1 MPSLSISE
9 TLLPQPPSFQK
20 KKAYEIHKV
29 LGEGTFGK
37 VMRATWHVPPGQIPV
52 ALRGAAA
59 APHDVAVP
67 PGSSKPPAPPRTN
80 SNASTGS
87 SSHSSHLSAF
97 SHKSKQHQHNENDFT
112 VEVALK
118 VIPKKKVKGNES
130 SVWGEME
137 VLRGLDHP
145 NIVKFYE
152 WFESRTKYY
161 LAFELAQGGELFERI
176 VKKGKFTESD
186 AVAVLKSILSG
197 VKYLHDHDIV
207 HRDLKPENIL
217 YRTQEEH
224 SDIVIADFGIAKHL
238 HTPEEQL
245 HSLAGSFGY
254 VAPEVLNK
262 KGHGKAV
269 DIWSTGIITYV
280 MLCGYSPFR
289 SDDVKEL
296 IRETTEARVEF
307 HERYWS
313 NVSDEAKDFVRS
325 LLNPDPTKRPTAE
338 EALKH
343 KWLTDHTPSS
353 EHDLTGLREHFDPR
367 ARWRA
372 AIAGARA
379 LHRFNSSSSRTSS
392 GGWRTS
398 SFIDTDDDDDDD
410 GERTH
415 VPPTRDPDAAASD
428 PGENEY
434 VKVTAP
440 EEEGAEHPEASKGKQ
455 VDGKEDPSPPR
466 SEAESRSEGVSEDTP
481 LPKARGTEERPSDK
495 HELKHESEA
504 HTPLHEKVPT
514 YLDYN
519 EAHSGTSASAQPG
532 EARSERQPE
541 ASAAQDEQH
550 QEESQGGRATPE
562 LKMPGSFDVP
572 EEHHHHHVPHPHF
585 EGGWMS
591 LFKKMHIKQ

>member
-1 MPSLSISE
+1 MPSLSE

-37 VMRATWHVPPGQIPV
+37 VMRATWHVPAGQIPV

-59 APHDVAVP
+59 APHEVAVP
-67 PGSSKPPAPPRTN
+67 PNAASKPSPPSRTP
-80 SNASTGS
+80 SSASTGGS
-87 SSHSSHLSAF
+87 SSSHLSAAF
-97 SHKSKQHQHNENDFT
+97 SHKSKKQHDESDFT

-176 VKKGKFTESD
+176 TKRGKFTESD
-186 AVAVLKSILSG
+186 AVAVIKSVLSG

-217 YRTQEEH
+217 YRTQDEH

-245 HSLAGSFGY
+245 YSLAGSFGY

-269 DIWSTGIITYV
+269 DIWSIGIITYV

-296 IRETTEARVEF
+296 IRETTEAKIEF
-307 HERYWS
+307 HERYWC
-313 NVSDEAKDFVRS
+313 NVSPEAKDFVKT

-343 KWLTDHTPSS
+343 KWLTDHLPST

-379 LHRFNSSSSRTSS
+379 LHRFNSSSSRSGTASS
-392 GGWRTS
+392 GGWRT
-398 SFIDTDDDDDDD
+398 IDTDDDDEDDDDDD
-410 GERTH
+410 GTQTH
-415 VPPTRDPDAAASD
+415 VPRARDQSGSTPSD

-440 EEEGAEHPEASKGKQ
+440 EEDEAAHQEGAKEKADAS
-455 VDGKEDPSPPR
+455 PAR
-466 SEAESRSEGVSEDTP
+466 SEAESKSEGVSEDAP
-481 LPKARGTEERPSDK
+481 LPKAQGTPPRPSEE
-495 HELKHESEA
+495 HALKHESEA
-504 HTPLHEKVPT
+504 HQPLHEKVPT
-514 YLDYN
+514 PL
-519 EAHSGTSASAQPG
+519 HSGEESPAPA
-532 EARSERQPE
+532 
-541 ASAAQDEQH
+541 
-550 QEESQGGRATPE
+550 QEEKQAQEGEQQQRDGRETPE
-562 LKMPGSFDVP
+562 LQMPGSFDVP
-572 EEHHHHHVPHPHF
+572 EANQHHHHPHVPHPHF
-585 EGGWMS
+585 EGGWMG

>member
-1 MPSLSISE
+1 MPSLGE

-37 VMRATWHVPPGQIPV
+37 VMHK
-52 ALRGAAA
+52 
-59 APHDVAVP
+59 HD
-67 PGSSKPPAPPRTN
+67 
-80 SNASTGS
+80 
-87 SSHSSHLSAF
+87 
-97 SHKSKQHQHNENDFT
+97 ENDFT

-186 AVAVLKSILSG
+186 AVTVVKSILSG

-217 YRTQEEH
+217 YRTQDEH

-245 HSLAGSFGY
+245 FSLAGSFGY

-269 DIWSTGIITYV
+269 DIWSIGIITYV

-296 IRETTEARVEF
+296 IRETTEAKVEF
-307 HERYWS
+307 HKQYWS
-313 NVSDEAKDFVRS
+313 NVSEEAKDFIKT
-325 LLNPDPTKRPTAE
+325 LLNPDPSKRPTAE
-338 EALKH
+338 EALQH
-343 KWLTDHTPSS
+343 KWLTEHAPST

-367 ARWRA
+367 ARWRRVDEPVQEDA
-372 AIAGARA
+372 HQAMIC
-379 LHRFNSSSSRTSS
+379 
-392 GGWRTS
+392 
-398 SFIDTDDDDDDD
+398 D
-410 GERTH
+410 G
-415 VPPTRDPDAAASD
+415 
-428 PGENEY
+428 
-434 VKVTAP
+434 
-440 EEEGAEHPEASKGKQ
+440 
-455 VDGKEDPSPPR
+455 
-466 SEAESRSEGVSEDTP
+466 
-481 LPKARGTEERPSDK
+481 
-495 HELKHESEA
+495 
-504 HTPLHEKVPT
+504 
-514 YLDYN
+514 
-519 EAHSGTSASAQPG
+519 
-532 EARSERQPE
+532 
-541 ASAAQDEQH
+541 
-550 QEESQGGRATPE
+550 
-562 LKMPGSFDVP
+562 
-572 EEHHHHHVPHPHF
+572 
-585 EGGWMS
+585 
-591 LFKKMHIKQ
+591 

>member
-1 MPSLSISE
+1 MPISLAES
-9 TLLPQPPSFQK
+9 LLPQPPSFHK

-29 LGEGTFGK
+29 LGVGSFGK
-37 VMRATWHVPPGQIPV
+37 VMRATWHVPSGQMNV

-59 APHDVAVP
+59 SGDGGAP
-67 PGSSKPPAPPRTN
+67 PGSKPVPSRTN
-80 SNASTGS
+80 STGS
-87 SSHSSHLSAF
+87 TLSPSSHLASFTKAAKGSPSA
-97 SHKSKQHQHNENDFT
+97 NDEGLSI
-112 VEVALK
+112 EVALK

-176 VKKGKFTESD
+176 TKKGKFTESD
-186 AVAVLKSILSG
+186 AVEVLQSILSG

-217 YRTQEEH
+217 YRTQDEH

-262 KGHGKAV
+262 KGHSKAV

-289 SDDVKEL
+289 SDDMKEL
-296 IRETTEARVEF
+296 IRETTEAKIEF
-307 HERYWS
+307 HERYWCH
-313 NVSDEAKDFVRS
+313 VSDAAKDFVKT
-325 LLNPDPTKRPTAE
+325 LLNPDPHKRPTAE
-338 EALKH
+338 EALNH
-343 KWLTDHTPSS
+343 HWLTSHRPST

-379 LHRFNSSSSRTSS
+379 LHRFSSASSRTASGSGSS
-392 GGWRTS
+392 GGWRTG
-398 SFIDTDDDDDDD
+398 SFVDSDDEDED
-410 GERTH
+410 EHPR
-415 VPPTRDPDAAASD
+415 PMAAAPEAHARDATGSAHD
-428 PGENEY
+428 ETHSESEY

-440 EEEGAEHPEASKGKQ
+440 EEDESEHQK
-455 VDGKEDPSPPR
+455 
-466 SEAESRSEGVSEDTP
+466 
-481 LPKARGTEERPSDK
+481 
-495 HELKHESEA
+495 LKHEVEPSAPKPAPEPVS
-504 HTPLHEKVPT
+504 TPPPQSSPAPAQAQAQ
-514 YLDYN
+514 D
-519 EAHSGTSASAQPG
+519 AAAAPSQPAQP
-532 EARSERQPE
+532 A
-541 ASAAQDEQH
+541 
-550 QEESQGGRATPE
+550 ESGRVTPE
-562 LKMPGSFDVP
+562 LTMPGSFDVP
-572 EEHHHHHVPHPHF
+572 EDQYHHNHHHAW
-585 EGGWMS
+585 EGGLMG
-591 LFKKMHIKQ
+591 LFKKMRLRQ

>member
-1 MPSLSISE
+1 MPSLGE

-59 APHDVAVP
+59 APQETAALPHEADK
-67 PGSSKPPAPPRTN
+67 KPPPPSPTRTN
-80 SNASTGS
+80 SS
-87 SSHSSHLSAF
+87 SSTTAASQSSHLSIF
-97 SHKSKQHQHNENDFT
+97 SHKSKQHKHDENDFT

-176 VKKGKFTESD
+176 VKRGKFTESD
-186 AVAVLKSILSG
+186 AVAVVKSILSG
-197 VKYLHDHDIV
+197 VQYLHDHDIV

-217 YRTQEEH
+217 YRTQDEH

-245 HSLAGSFGY
+245 FSLAGSFGY

-269 DIWSTGIITYV
+269 DIWSIGIITYV

-296 IRETTEARVEF
+296 IRETTEAKVEF
-307 HERYWS
+307 HKQYWS
-313 NVSDEAKDFVRS
+313 NVSDEAKDFIKT
-325 LLNPDPTKRPTAE
+325 LLNPDPLKRPTAE

-343 KWLTDHTPSS
+343 KWLTEHAPST

-372 AIAGARA
+372 AITGARA
-379 LHRFNSSSSRTSS
+379 LARFGSSSSRSGTTSS
-392 GGWRTS
+392 GGWRTGTCV
-398 SFIDTDDDDDDD
+398 DTDEDEDDDEDD
-410 GERTH
+410 GSRTH
-415 VPPTRDPDAAASD
+415 VPRSVRSHTNASGSD

-440 EEEGAEHPEASKGKQ
+440 EEDEAEGGKRDEAS
-455 VDGKEDPSPPR
+455 PAR
-466 SEAESRSEGVSEDTP
+466 SETQSKAEGVSEDAP
-481 LPKARGTEERPSDK
+481 LPAARATPQHPGPER
-495 HELKHESEA
+495 ELKHESDS
-504 HTPLHEKVPT
+504 HKPLHEEVPSVIEKKHAQ
-514 YLDYN
+514 
-519 EAHSGTSASAQPG
+519 EAPSSPPHSPDKQEHGESAQG
-532 EARSERQPE
+532 EH
-541 ASAAQDEQH
+541 AQD
-550 QEESQGGRATPE
+550 GRETPE

-572 EEHHHHHVPHPHF
+572 EQNAHHHIPHPHF

>member
-1 MPSLSISE
+1 MPISLAE

-29 LGEGTFGK
+29 LGVGSFGK
-37 VMRATWHVPPGQIPV
+37 VMRATWHVPPGQIHV

-59 APHDVAVP
+59 GDANAP
-67 PGSSKPPAPPRTN
+67 PGSKPVIPRTN
-80 SNASTGS
+80 SSSGS
-87 SSHSSHLSAF
+87 SFSPSSHFASFAKAAKHAP
-97 SHKSKQHQHNENDFT
+97 STNDESYS

-152 WFESRTKYY
+152 WFESRSKYY

-176 VKKGKFTESD
+176 TKKGKFTESD
-186 AVAVLKSILSG
+186 AVGVLQSILSG

-217 YRTQEEH
+217 YRTQDEH

-269 DIWSTGIITYV
+269 DMWSTGIITYV

-289 SDDVKEL
+289 SDDMKEL
-296 IRETTEARVEF
+296 IRETTEAKIEF

-313 NVSDEAKDFVRS
+313 NVSDAAKDFVKT
-325 LLNPDPTKRPTAE
+325 LLNPDPLKRPTAE
-338 EALKH
+338 EALNH
-343 KWLTDHTPSS
+343 HWLTSHRPST

-379 LHRFNSSSSRTSS
+379 LHRFGSLSSRTPSGSGSS
-392 GGWRTS
+392 GGWRS
-398 SFIDTDDDDDDD
+398 GSFVDSDEDD
-410 GERTH
+410 EEHPRTMPS
-415 VPPTRDPDAAASD
+415 VPESHDASASAH
-428 PGENEY
+428 EETHSESEY

-440 EEEGAEHPEASKGKQ
+440 EEDEQEHPTRAVGEAH
-455 VDGKEDPSPPR
+455 
-466 SEAESRSEGVSEDTP
+466 A
-481 LPKARGTEERPSDK
+481 
-495 HELKHESEA
+495 LKHEAEPSA
-504 HTPLHEKVPT
+504 HKPLHEHVPT
-514 YLDYN
+514 PLQPAPAQ
-519 EAHSGTSASAQPG
+519 EGAGPSQPAQP
-532 EARSERQPE
+532 AKPPL
-541 ASAAQDEQH
+541 AS
-550 QEESQGGRATPE
+550 GRVTPE
-562 LKMPGSFDVP
+562 LQMPGSFDVP
-572 EEHHHHHVPHPHF
+572 EDQYPHNHHHAW
-585 EGGWMS
+585 EGGLMG
-591 LFKKMHIKQ
+591 LFKKMHIRQ

>member
-1 MPSLSISE
+1 MPSLSE

-67 PGSSKPPAPPRTN
+67 PGSSKPSAPLRTN

-97 SHKSKQHQHNENDFT
+97 SHKSKQHQHNENDLT

-379 LHRFNSSSSRTSS
+379 LHRFNSSSSRSGTTSS
-392 GGWRTS
+392 GGWRST

-415 VPPTRDPDAAASD
+415 VPHARDPDAAASD

-440 EEEGAEHPEASKGKQ
+440 EDEDAEQ
-455 VDGKEDPSPPR
+455 
-466 SEAESRSEGVSEDTP
+466 SEAKTEGVSEDAP
-481 LPKARGTEERPSDK
+481 LPKARGTDERPSDK
-495 HELKHESEA
+495 HALKHESEA
-504 HTPLHEKVPT
+504 HLPLHEKVPT
-514 YLDYN
+514 YLDLAQEN
-519 EAHSGTSASAQPG
+519 EDAPSSS
-532 EARSERQPE
+532 QPE
-541 ASAAQDEQH
+541 PEPEIKVAQEEQH
-550 QEESQGGRATPE
+550 PEEPQGGRATPE
-562 LKMPGSFDVP
+562 LQMPGSFDVP
-572 EEHHHHHVPHPHF
+572 EEHHGHHHIPHF